1 MVWIM
6 MNLEDITIAIWKIIE
21 DAESLIMD
29 LHHVV
34 VLGMSRNNNL
44 AFWS

>member
-1 MVWIM
+1 M

-21 DAESLIMD
+21 DAGSLLIMD

-44 AFWS
+44 AF